1 MKSIIQKSPTATAV
15 VLAFISIVLSSFSA
29 VPGGDS
35 FRIYVNNKLVI
46 QEHLYGRKETARL
59 VVNQE
64 SDEQVSVEFNNCG
77 KINTARKLIIK
88 DGENKIVKK
97 WDFADSPDLKNQ
109 MSFKVREISALSE
122 KTVNLNLYYVSN
134 EVSNGQLLASINLT
148 QKTARR
154 E

>member
-1 MKSIIQKSPTATAV
+1 MKSIIQKSSTVSVV
-15 VLAFISIVLSSFSA
+15 VLPFLTIILSSFSA

-35 FRIYVNNKLVI
+35 FTIYVNNKLVI
-46 QEHLYGRKETARL
+46 EEHLYGRKETVRL
-59 VVNQE
+59 VINQE

-109 MSFKVREISALSE
+109 MSFKASEVSALSE
-122 KTVNLNLYYVSN
+122 KTRNLNLYYASN
-134 EVSNGQLLASINLT
+134 EVADGQLLASINLT
-148 QKTARR
+148 NKTARS